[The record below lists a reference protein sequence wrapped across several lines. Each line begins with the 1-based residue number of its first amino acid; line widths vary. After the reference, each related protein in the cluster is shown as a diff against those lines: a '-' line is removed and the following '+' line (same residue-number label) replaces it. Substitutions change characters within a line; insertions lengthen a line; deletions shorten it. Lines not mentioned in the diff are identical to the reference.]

1 MKTVDT
7 DLPVLNTSHNFDSS
21 GDRFI
26 SVELFSDKRILLNWS
41 ILAFVSGRW
50 RSLPGRILL
59 SFFRFDGGAVSSAST
74 LAEGSPELVEGA
86 VLVEVDVLGT
96 FLFRPSRDVSMS
108 LTERLRT

>member
-1 MKTVDT
+1 MFVNRLHFKAFS
-7 DLPVLNTSHNFDSS
+7 LVL
-21 GDRFI
+21 
-26 SVELFSDKRILLNWS
+26 VEYYCLLVIKS
-41 ILAFVSGRW
+41 QTYSY
-50 RSLPGRILL
+50 L

-74 LAEGSPELVEGA
+74 LAEGSPELVGGA